1 MTMKMTLS
9 GAKSVQQGTAHKLA
23 SDRAP
28 RTASILI
35 YGSAIKRQT
44 KFLKAWTRDR
54 VKSTVEGAAKL
65 GGPDVAHNTGQIYGP
80 AIRKPGKPLKIRLRD
95 RVRSTVSGATRLT
108 KNESRTGSH
117 PSRVTGHKSRLTS
130 HEGFLLRVPVLING
144 PAIGIPRKLLKTRLR
159 DHVRSTVKG
168 VYESRQPST
177 DFEPQVT
184 ACLLPAARETNFTFA
199 KLHRCAMLR
208 TVKEIDQLGRA

>member
-1 MTMKMTLS
+1 M
-9 GAKSVQQGTAHKLA
+9 LA

-35 YGSAIKRQT
+35 YGSAIKLQT

-65 GGPDVAHNTGQIYGP
+65 GGPDVAHNAGQIYGP

-95 RVRSTVSGATRLT
+95 RVRSTVKEGKRLA

-117 PSRVTGHKSRLTS
+117 PSRVTSHKSRLTS
-130 HEGFLLRVPVLING
+130 HEGALLRVPVLING
-144 PAIGIPRKLLKTRLR
+144 SAIRNPRKLLKSRLR

-168 VYESRQPST
+168 GIRVTTTVHGFRAKSYSL
-177 DFEPQVT
+177 FT
-184 ACLLPAARETNFTFA
+184 ACCTRDQFHFCEAAS
-199 KLHRCAMLR
+199 LR
-208 TVKEIDQLGRA
+208 YAPVKEIDQLERA